1 MTSRML
7 KQSDSVKLL
16 HNCLA
21 SQRNV
26 LLKSA
31 SPALIHA
38 IYDCIFNIIQQKI
51 PITAKQERS
60 LAKKKNALRALSN
73 SRTKTPRKNKLFNS
87 TRWRDIKNYSGH
99 GVEHYC
105 VIMSIA
111 SGKKF
116 LVIPSDAYDIYQKA
130 IQRAINVRKMN

>member
-1 MTSRML
+1 MLFTTVSSTSFS
-7 KQSDSVKLL
+7 KKSLL
-16 HNCLA
+16 QL
-21 SQRNV
+21 SKKEV
-26 LLKSA
+26 L
-31 SPALIHA
+31 P
-38 IYDCIFNIIQQKI
+38 
-51 PITAKQERS
+51 R
-60 LAKKKNALRALSN
+60 KKNALTALSN

-99 GVEHYC
+99 GVKHYC